1 MDLCDVNPGM
11 RVYVPVWNDKVLYE
25 VQKMPRLSPLI
36 DVVSEED
43 NQVHSL
49 PAQTQVVI
57 CEEDNVG
64 HEYRANC
71 TCADCTERRYGFVEE
86 EEAK

>member
-1 MDLCDVNPGM
+1 MQLCDVNPGV
-11 RVYVPVWNDKVLYE
+11 RVYVPLWNDKVLYE
-25 VQKMPRLSPLI
+25 VQTMPHHSPLI
-36 DVVSEED
+36 DVISEED
-43 NQVHSL
+43 NQVRSL

-71 TCADCTERRYGFVEE
+71 PCADCTEQRYGFVEE
-86 EEAK
+86 QEG